1 MTKYAILAGGPP
13 HLHPSFDRLKN
24 ETLQWIGVD
33 RGTYTLLKKGITPVK
48 SFGDFDSIT
57 TKEKE
62 WIFNKGINIDLFPPE
77 KDKTDLELAIDWV
90 IEQNSSAC
98 IVLGATGGRL
108 DHELLNIQLLYKLGE
123 HPIEACLLDRY
134 NRISLL
140 KPNVHSISRESS
152 FQYVSFIPLTM
163 EVKDLTLKGFKY
175 ELNHATIRVGSSRCI
190 SNEYKDPVG
199 EVRFTEG
206 CLLMIQS
213 KDSI

>member
-1 MTKYAILAGGPP
+1 MTKYAILAGGPS
-13 HLHPSFDRLKN
+13 HLHPSFDLLKN
-24 ETLQWIGVD
+24 ESWQWIGVD
-33 RGTYTLLKKGITPVK
+33 RGTYRLLKKGITPVK

-62 WIFNKGINIDLFPPE
+62 WIFNKEINVDMFPSE

-98 IVLGATGGRL
+98 MVMGATGGRL
-108 DHELLNIQLLYKLGE
+108 DHELLNIQLLYKLSE
-123 HPIEACLLDRY
+123 HHVEACLLDRY

-140 KPNVHSISRESS
+140 KPGVHSIISENS
-152 FQYVSFIPLTM
+152 FQYVSFIPLTT

-175 ELNHATIRVGSSRCI
+175 KLDHTTIRVGSSRCI
-190 SNEYKDPVG
+190 SNEYKDAVG

-206 CLLMIQS
+206 HLLMIQS
-213 KDSI
+213 KDPS